1 MSVFDLGRRPIYP
14 AGCFLNLK
22 FTFGW
27 NLAPRRCPNKA
38 RKPSQGKG
46 PGGLLH
52 GHLDAGRR
60 RDRVER
66 RSPHLQLWPKVLRH
80 PCAQVS
86 GGKQQYHDYVA
97 NDSAP
102 IWHEFWKQNN
112 TKWPTIIASEN
123 VIFLSSYKEI
133 GMERDNS
140 YPWHLQVSAPVQSCL
155 VEHWKESINGGG
167 AKNVDNARRI
177 YRRGVLG
184 GISTQSLH

>member
-1 MSVFDLGRRPIYP
+1 MFFCLIIIYFWFAFSVLSYKKRLQNIAETPP
-14 AGCFLNLK
+14 
-22 FTFGW
+22 
-27 NLAPRRCPNKA
+27 
-38 RKPSQGKG
+38 QGKG
-46 PGGLLH
+46 PGGLVH

-155 VEHWKESINGGG
+155 VEHWKESINVWG

-177 YRRGVLG
+177 YRRCVPD
-184 GISTQSLH
+184 GISTQLLH